1 LTRAHRLIAF
11 LALAAVALVS
21 CARLGSTGTNAQPAD
36 IFAAGPTVSD
46 VRALFGDSNWWQ
58 GAPSFEVRPLDA
70 ATVSFMERY
79 SITQRFI
86 HIGSAEQLLVR
97 YTVYD
102 TTSSATTQMTNFQNA
117 FGTSPTSPR
126 EGDQVLY
133 YGLGGSGGAP
143 YITRTFVRVGQVI
156 LQIIWSRKDG
166 VATLQQLGTNAAKF
180 VSGLKKAMAAKVHAS
195 PPGVDP
201 KLLPPAGLDIT
212 FLGAA
217 QLPIE
222 AWLIMDQLAIP
233 APLATQL
240 HSQGVNNFVFG
251 DFALNNDTH
260 MEVQA
265 AVLTFMTATEATD
278 WANNFSTSAPDQ
290 TGISTAYIPGSGVE
304 GAGEYHVLFAAGTHG
319 AMLVCRATVEGEAA
333 SRACEGPQTRT
344 ALAWKLSLGG

>member
-1 LTRAHRLIAF
+1 M
-11 LALAAVALVS
+11 ALAAVALVS
-21 CARLGSTGTNAQPAD
+21 CARLPSSSTNAQPAD
-36 IFAAGPTVSD
+36 IYAAGPTESD
-46 VRALFGDSNWWQ
+46 VRALFGDGNWWQ

-70 ATVSFMERY
+70 ATVAFTERF
-79 SITQRFI
+79 SITQRFL
-86 HIGSAEQLLVR
+86 HLGSAEQLLVR
-97 YTVYD
+97 DTVYD
-102 TTSSATTQMTNFQNA
+102 TTSSATTQMTTFQNA
-117 FGTSPTSPR
+117 FGASPTSPR

-156 LQIIWSRKDG
+156 MQIIWSRKDG
-166 VATLQQLGTNAAKF
+166 IPTVSQLGTNAAKF
-180 VSGLKKAMAAKVHAS
+180 VSGLRKVLAAKGHSSLPA
-195 PPGVDP
+195 VDS

-222 AWLIMDQLAIP
+222 AWLVMDQLAIP
-233 APLATQL
+233 YPLATQL
-240 HSQGVNNFVFG
+240 HAQGVNTFAFG
-251 DFALNNDTH
+251 DYALNNDTH

-265 AVLTFMTATEATD
+265 AVLTFATATVATD

-333 SRACEGPQTRT
+333 SRACEGPLTRT
-344 ALAWKLSLGG
+344 AVSWKLSLGG